1 VVSAVDDSF
10 NFGKPASRYA
20 GKHARR
26 GRLDAR
32 ALSHGA
38 IAFASVVFV
47 YVVLRLI

>member
-26 GRLDAR
+26 RRLDAR

-38 IAFASVVFV
+38 IAFASVVFL